1 MKFEIK
7 ITNTQ
12 THFIAIGESDEEKHG
27 LRAQG
32 PYTSLELIDN
42 TLIIDY
48 VSKLPLHPDIIG
60 AICIT
65 AFYPFIKYSAT
76 MPFPISKTFA
86 EGLQMDILPQHDK
99 IDGSYRA
106 IKPITI
112 TNIDENLESYSNG
125 KNTVIAYGGGMD
137 STAIAL
143 MFPDYPLIHTSN
155 IRVTSEIKDVMKTYI
170 AENLQNKS
178 YVIDSNCTELCR
190 PRGFT
195 TFTNIFLVPLLLSAD
210 LNIKNICCG
219 EILESSCMSTGVKYF
234 PQFDP
239 KKRNRWIRFYNHI
252 GLNMFAPT
260 AGLSSIITADIV
272 YKHDL
277 HLKALYCENIKG
289 NKCHN
294 CIKCFR
300 KGSELLNDKTKDFE
314 YWSNYNK
321 QNMIKELSI
330 RPLPYANTV
339 IYSVNNNNNLPDYFL
354 ETIKDL
360 SHIKTDLFKRIYSK
374 SFIYFPEDIKDRL
387 ITELTKYA
395 EIMNEEEEKYLE
407 NWDITKL
414 SNP

>member
-155 IRVTSEIKDVMKTYI
+155 IRVTSEIKDVMKTFVK
-170 AENLQNKS
+170 ENLQNKA

-190 PRGFT
+190 PGGFT
-195 TFTNIFLVPLLLSAD
+195 TFANIFLVPLLLSAD

-219 EILESSCMSTGVKYF
+219 EIMAAACLSNGNKYF

-239 KKRNRWIRFYNHI
+239 KRRNRWIRFYNHI
-252 GLNMFAPT
+252 GLNMFSPT
-260 AGLSSIITADIV
+260 AGCSELITSKIV
-272 YKHDL
+272 YNHNLSDKVLFCEANKGNPCFKCTKCLRKLLELKTHGFKHDF
-277 HLKALYCENIKG
+277 NSF
-289 NKCHN
+289 NKDY
-294 CIKCFR
+294 I
-300 KGSELLNDKTKDFE
+300 TKFLI
-314 YWSNYNK
+314 N
-321 QNMIKELSI
+321 
-330 RPLPYANTV
+330 RPLFCSHIFISTIKKLDDIPPYLKE
-339 IYSVNNNNNLPDYFL
+339 S
-354 ETIKDL
+354 IKDL
-360 SHIKTDLFKRIYSK
+360 LHIESDLFNKIYSK

-414 SNP
+414 AKP